1 MPVAQRT
8 LRIACPRT
16 RVPPPLPHMGIG
28 SGPVIGVV
36 FCNGVGILGT
46 SAPTRTPNP
55 DSSDGGFRYRRQL
68 SSHIGPD
75 YLSGTRRARAGLRA
89 KHYHIM
95 LTDKGLTFPAS
106 FSIVSSYN
114 ARQLSCHRLSGR
126 WHPLTYAATPTYRL
140 VCTPLPSDTAGARHA
155 LRATQVGPN
164 PAPFAPLQ
172 LPSTPTRT
180 TLRTTAK
187 RRAICAAATPGDRN
201 PGGLPRSITSLGRPH
216 RVGPVYGCFSP
227 CGSLVEDRRVRR
239 TSAVH

>member
-1 MPVAQRT
+1 
-8 LRIACPRT
+8 
-16 RVPPPLPHMGIG
+16 MGIG

-140 VCTPLPSDTAGARHA
+140 VCMYSDYGYKK
-155 LRATQVGPN
+155 
-164 PAPFAPLQ
+164 
-172 LPSTPTRT
+172 PTRFWT
-180 TLRTTAK
+180 NIK
-187 RRAICAAATPGDRN
+187 GFN
-201 PGGLPRSITSLGRPH
+201 PKKCKKNIR
-216 RVGPVYGCFSP
+216 
-227 CGSLVEDRRVRR
+227 
-239 TSAVH
+239 